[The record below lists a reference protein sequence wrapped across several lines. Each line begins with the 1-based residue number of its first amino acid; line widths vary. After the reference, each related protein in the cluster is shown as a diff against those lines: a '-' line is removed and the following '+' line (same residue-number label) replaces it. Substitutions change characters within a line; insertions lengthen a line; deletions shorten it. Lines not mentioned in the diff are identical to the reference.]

1 MNRFGTLRY
10 VMIPALSMLL
20 IGPALAAGGTMSPPA
35 LGPENGIP
43 PLEAE
48 QLHGPAGRVDD
59 VLSKLSSKLTGPV
72 TDPAQDEQDF
82 NRALNYTRQGGTMLK
97 PVGFSEINGKRV
109 MYVATADVQGGG
121 AGQGS
126 GNASLQRLEEGS
138 SVGTFKINRV
148 SVAGLEYTAGSKK
161 IFAPL
166 TLVVADPPKAPTVS
180 KSNDQTTTEPTGSA
194 GRKK

>member
-1 MNRFGTLRY
+1 MTGSKTFRCA
-10 VMIPALSMLL
+10 ALSAFLL
-20 IGPALAAGGTMSPPA
+20 TLAGPALAANGAMPPA
-35 LGPENGIP
+35 LGPETGIP
-43 PLEAE
+43 PLDAE
-48 QLHGPAGRVDD
+48 QLNGPAGRVDD

-72 TDPAQDEQDF
+72 TDPVQDEQDF

-97 PVGFSEINGKRV
+97 PVGFTEINGKRV

-121 AGQGS
+121 GGQSG

-166 TLVVADPPKAPTVS
+166 TLVVADPPKAPTTS
-180 KSNDQTTTEPTGSA
+180 KSNDQTATEATGSA
-194 GRKK
+194 GHKK